1 MISSIYLAIFA
12 ASVFFIKL
20 YLPIFVKQHGIH
32 YISFYILAAVSTLN
46 YYFLSIADSSSVSL
60 TAQKNIYAV
69 MLFFPI
75 IFISILC
82 DLCGTQRKLLQD
94 IITAVSFILIMTII
108 TTERT
113 GLFYKEYRLDP
124 ATLKVSKTY
133 GIFHTIY
140 YLYLLFGFLT
150 TFYIVIAA
158 HKKKSLPKTSVSMV
172 VIMEAVI
179 VLSVFLKDI
188 TGINFN
194 FDTVG
199 MMVVDA
205 MMLKLSTRIPLYD
218 TAASIIE
225 RVDEE
230 NSLGLAIA
238 DKNRRVLGYN
248 KTMCRYLP
256 DFRDVRVDDVLP
268 ESFPYK
274 AMFEGMASEY
284 DKTEQSVKKELAIG
298 EQWYSFEMSA
308 LLFQRKQ
315 RGYQMFVRDVTEKN
329 RYIHQLEIYRN
340 ELMQDVE
347 MKITQINRMQDASL
361 LGIAELIESRDGST
375 GGHIK
380 RTSRVVGIL
389 TDYLKSNHTFEV
401 SPVFYAIIEK
411 VAPLHDVGKIAVD
424 DAILRKPGRFTPEE
438 FEQMKQHAPKGGEII
453 KRILHGIE
461 NDEWVEIAANIAAS
475 HHERWDGKGYPKG
488 LAGKEIPLEARIM
501 AIADVYDALVSK
513 RCYKEGFSFRK
524 AYDIIMDGMGTQ
536 FDPGL
541 RECFC
546 ACAPQLEA
554 YYTALKRS
562 EEF

>member
-1 MISSIYLAIFA
+1 
-12 ASVFFIKL
+12 
-20 YLPIFVKQHGIH
+20 
-32 YISFYILAAVSTLN
+32 
-46 YYFLSIADSSSVSL
+46 
-60 TAQKNIYAV
+60 
-69 MLFFPI
+69 
-75 IFISILC
+75 
-82 DLCGTQRKLLQD
+82 
-94 IITAVSFILIMTII
+94 
-108 TTERT
+108 
-113 GLFYKEYRLDP
+113 
-124 ATLKVSKTY
+124 
-133 GIFHTIY
+133 
-140 YLYLLFGFLT
+140 
-150 TFYIVIAA
+150 
-158 HKKKSLPKTSVSMV
+158 
-172 VIMEAVI
+172 
-179 VLSVFLKDI
+179 
-188 TGINFN
+188 
-194 FDTVG
+194 
-199 MMVVDA
+199 
-205 MMLKLSTRIPLYD
+205 
-218 TAASIIE
+218 
-225 RVDEE
+225 
-230 NSLGLAIA
+230 
-238 DKNRRVLGYN
+238 
-248 KTMCRYLP
+248 
-256 DFRDVRVDDVLP
+256 
-268 ESFPYK
+268 
-274 AMFEGMASEY
+274 
-284 DKTEQSVKKELAIG
+284 
-298 EQWYSFEMSA
+298 
-308 LLFQRKQ
+308 
-315 RGYQMFVRDVTEKN
+315 MFVRDVTEKN

-347 MKITQINRMQDASL
+347 MKVTQINRMQDASL

-401 SPVFYAIIEK
+401 SPVFYAIIER

-524 AYDIIMDGMGTQ
+524 AYDIILDGMGTQ

-546 ACAPQLEA
+546 VCAPQLEA
-554 YYTALKRS
+554 YYTALKCS